1 VNPNINAVILVPYLK
16 VIDNFSGIVSRIAE
30 G

>member
-1 VNPNINAVILVPYLK
+1 MDQKNAVILVPYLK
-16 VIDNFSGIVSRIAE
+16 VIDNFSGILFRIAE